1 MMMVLSEPV
10 LVMVYFLGRQ
20 PKNGIIASDPSRTG
34 TDACL
39 DNYGVRVIFMGWKIN
54 RETCLGSITLL
65 RHIRRLE
72 SI

>member
-1 MMMVLSEPV
+1 MVVRSEPV

-20 PKNGIIASDPSRTG
+20 LKNGIIASDPSRMG

-39 DNYGVRVIFMGWKIN
+39 DNYGVSVIFLGWKIS
-54 RETCLGSITLL
+54 RETCHGSVTLL

-72 SI
+72 RI